1 MGKIVEGL
9 WDCKYCKSKGIGGSK
24 RECPHCGKPRDTD
37 TKFYMPGTITYVEEG
52 EANEVSR
59 NPDWVCRFCDCL
71 NPDKVDVCI
80 SCGASRTAEN
90 LDYFENQNKK
100 EQESKSSSV
109 ITEEPRADPNDSHEE
124 MKDAN
129 VPENN
134 IVSPMDNS
142 EENKQYSLFDKCKN
156 FAGNAASVVGD
167 FLFDSG
173 PVLLVIALVAL
184 IIGGII
190 FLAVPRTRTVTVDH
204 TYWEQ
209 TIEIERYQ
217 TVDESGW
224 SLPQNA
230 RLHESRREIYEYE
243 QVLDHYEDKTR
254 QLAKQRVDHYEERV
268 VGYKDL
274 GNGYFE
280 EQTERVPVYETYY
293 ETEHYQEPV
302 YRSEP
307 VYKTKYYY
315 EIDKWLYDRAL
326 TTSGIDSEPYWAD
339 TSKLKS
345 DERTSTQKGNY
356 TFRGTDEKG
365 DSKEYTAK
373 YSDWSD
379 LNAGDEITIKVSVFG
394 NVKSIE
400 YPEKE
405 E

>member
-1 MGKIVEGL
+1 MGRIVEGL
-9 WDCKYCKSKGIGGSK
+9 WDCKYCRSKGIGGSI
-24 RECPHCGKPRDTD
+24 RECPHCGHPRDID
-37 TKFYMPGTITYVEEG
+37 TKFYMTGTVTYVEEE
-52 EANEVSR
+52 EAKKVSH

-71 NPDKVDVCI
+71 NPDMADVCI

-90 LDYFENQNKK
+90 LDYLENQKNK
-100 EQESKSSSV
+100 ETESKTSTA
-109 ITEEPRADPNDSHEE
+109 ITEEPRADPDSYGAMEE
-124 MKDAN
+124 DSI
-129 VPENN
+129 PEEH
-134 IVSPMDNS
+134 IVTPKYDT
-142 EENKQYSLFDKCKN
+142 EEDKQYTFFDKWKN
-156 FAGNAASVVGD
+156 FAGNTVSTVGD
-167 FLFDSG
+167 FLFNSG
-173 PVLLVIALVAL
+173 PALLVIALIAL
-184 IIGGII
+184 IISGII

-224 SLPQNA
+224 FLPPNA
-230 RLHESRREIYEYE
+230 RLHKSRREIYTYE
-243 QVLDHYEDKTR
+243 QVFDHYEDRTR
-254 QLAKQRVDHYEERV
+254 QVAKQRLDHYEERV

-315 EIDKWLYDRAL
+315 EIDKWLYDRTL

-339 TSKLKS
+339 TSELKS
-345 DERTSTQKGNY
+345 DERTSTQRGNY